1 MIDRRRFI
9 RSASATLGFALLWLA
24 GCGRDSSAPDTT
36 TTSTTPGSTTTGGGT
51 TAGTTT
57 TTEGPTWPRVPAG
70 GLDPL
75 HAVGQAYLTA
85 NPGEGSAETLAGH
98 LGIAS
103 DGIPGLRGRLGEFAT
118 TARDDLGGG
127 RVVTAD
133 GWLISVTEGR
143 LCALLMLT
151 E

>member
-1 MIDRRRFI
+1 MIDRRQFI
-9 RSASATLGFALLWLA
+9 RSASATIGFTLLWLA
-24 GCGRDSSAPDTT
+24 GCGRSSSAPDTT
-36 TTSTTPGSTTTGGGT
+36 ATSTTPASTTTGGGT

-57 TTEGPTWPRVPAG
+57 TAGHTWPRTPAG
-70 GLDPL
+70 SLDPL

-85 NPGEGSAETLAGH
+85 VPGEGSTETLAGH

-103 DGIPGLRGRLGEFAT
+103 EGIPGLRGRFGEFAT

-133 GWLISVTEGR
+133 GWLISITEGR

>member
-1 MIDRRRFI
+1 MIDRRQFI
-9 RSASATLGFALLWLA
+9 RSASATIGFTLLWLA
-24 GCGRDSSAPDTT
+24 GCGRSSSAPDTT
-36 TTSTTPGSTTTGGGT
+36 ATSTTPASTTTGGGT

-57 TTEGPTWPRVPAG
+57 TEGPTWRRVPAG

-85 NPGEGSAETLAGH
+85 VPGEGSTETLAGH

-103 DGIPGLRGRLGEFAT
+103 EGIPGLRERLGGFAT
-118 TARDDLGGG
+118 AARDDLGSG

-133 GWLISVTEGR
+133 GWLISITEGR
-143 LCALLMLT
+143 LCALILLT